1 MGEVEGVHGVPD
13 AGVDGE
19 SEGEPDPAIAAGLGE
34 LMGGPAVSERTTT
47 IGPFAVSGSG
57 RHAAG
62 SEANAWSRTVMWSA
76 AVFDPAFPALSSP
89 AKGLT
94 AGDLGAVQ
102 KRQQRVMAEG
112 LLPRRRRLGFVV
124 GMVDDQGGV
133 ISIYS
138 GRPRVGAAPAAQAAA
153 RAAARAPRTLGRCAA
168 SMRESTSRHIV
179 VVEALAP
186 NTCSR
191 SAHSC
196 PTPSMQSAPSATAA
210 ARSANTSRGIHPRP
224 LVGVS
229 QRGRDLG
236 GQPGLVGQFPQQPHP
251 GVRHPVAVRR
261 DFHRCAAAILFT
273 CEVPSCWTTEP

>member
-19 SEGEPDPAIAAGLGE
+19 SKENPTPRSRQAWANLWVA
-34 LMGGPAVSERTTT
+34 PAVSERTTT

-76 AVFDPAFPALSSP
+76 AVFDPAFPASAARPRPHRRRS
-89 AKGLT
+89 
-94 AGDLGAVQ
+94 GAVQ

-133 ISIYS
+133 HIDIQ
-138 GRPRVGAAPAAQAAA
+138 RPATGQGGPAAQAAA

-196 PTPSMQSAPSATAA
+196 PTPCRCSPPRQPP
-210 ARSANTSRGIHPRP
+210 PRP
-224 LVGVS
+224 D
-229 QRGRDLG
+229 RRTPPRAYTHDPCRC
-236 GQPGLVGQFPQQPHP
+236 QPT
-251 GVRHPVAVRR
+251 R
-261 DFHRCAAAILFT
+261 
-273 CEVPSCWTTEP
+273 S